1 MSRNYDSPTYHP
13 LLCHMVDVSMVAR
26 EMWTSA
32 LSPGQRNEAAI
43 TLGFG
48 SDDEAAGRW
57 CALFAGLHDLGKA
70 SPSFQLQGKQVR
82 SKVAKRLHSVG
93 LRWGQLSVNPPPHG
107 TITAATLPN
116 ILEDEFGLDAQGSKR
131 IAVVV
136 GGHHGVLPRTS
147 DINSVRSSALGTRE
161 WDVLR
166 RDTVKWLTEVL
177 DVPRDRIFG
186 DISNAAAMALAGFVS
201 IADWI
206 GSNTDYFDYAYPSD
220 LSAYARGAAYSARQA
235 LDDLGWINQPQP
247 RDVLEFTKLFPHIAL
262 PNDLQRTVALCAREI
277 DAPGLVII
285 EAPMGEG
292 KTEAAM
298 YLADHWAESAGRSG
312 CYFALPT
319 QATSNQM
326 FGRVRDFLTIRYPG
340 DTVHLQ
346 LLHGH
351 ASLSA
356 EFQALRHNHSRTF
369 SPDYSGNE
377 EGADESGVVAA
388 EWFTHRKRGL
398 LAPFGVGTIDQA
410 LLAALQT
417 KHVFVR
423 LFGLARKTVIVD
435 EVHAYD
441 AYMLTLL
448 ERLLEWLA
456 ALGSPVVLLSATLP
470 KERRQAL
477 LAAYMKG
484 LGRESGPETAAL
496 QTDYPRISWTS
507 ASTPPSAR
515 TVSVS
520 SRGKKNVALE
530 WTDGDLPAHGDAPF
544 PLGKLLQDAL
554 AQGGCA
560 AVICNTVR
568 RAQELYLALKPYF
581 PHTADDGHPKLDLLH
596 ARYLFEDREA
606 REQRALVR
614 FGKPDGTVTDATGKE
629 RAVQRPSSAVLVS
642 TQVIE
647 QSLDLDFDLM
657 VSDLA
662 PADLLLQRAGRLH
675 RHQRSRSPGVE
686 HPRLLVSLPELSD
699 GVPQFEAGTKA
710 VYDQHVLLRTWLAL
724 RDRQSIRVP
733 DDLEE
738 IVEDVYDEN
747 RSPSDVSER
756 LRDSWH
762 ETRKDL
768 ENTKEQEREEAKD
781 RWIKAPSY
789 GGQLWRLAADPR
801 EEDAPDFHQA
811 YQALTRLAPPIAS
824 VVMLYGSPDAAFADV
839 DHGDPV
845 DMDVVPTDDL
855 VVRFLRRSVSIS
867 DKRVVFQLLEQSPPA
882 NWSRLALLRN
892 HRTVFLDRAGVSD
905 EIGAYRIVLDGETG
919 ARVVSA
925 SEERL

>member
-13 LLCHMVDVSMVAR
+13 LLCHMIDVSMVAR

-32 LSPGQRNEAAI
+32 LSPGQRSEAAI

-57 CALFAGLHDLGKA
+57 FALFAGLHDLGKA
-70 SPSFQLQGKQVR
+70 SPSFQLQVGRVR
-82 SKVAKRLHSVG
+82 SKVAERLYSVG
-93 LRWGQLSVNPPPHG
+93 LRWGQIPINPPLHG

-116 ILEDEFGLDAQGSKR
+116 ILENEFGLNAQGSKR

-147 DINSVRSSALGTRE
+147 DINNVRSTALGTRE

-166 RDTVKWLTEVL
+166 RDIVKWLAEVL
-177 DVPRDRIFG
+177 DVPRDRIPG
-186 DISNAAAMALAGFVS
+186 DISNATAMALAGFVS

-206 GSNTDYFDYAYPSD
+206 GSNTDYFDYACPSD
-220 LSAYARGAAYSARQA
+220 LSAYARGAADIARQA
-235 LDDLGWINQPQP
+235 LDDLGWVHQP
-247 RDVLEFTKLFPHIAL
+247 RPRGVQEFKKLFPHIAV
-262 PNDLQRTVALCAREI
+262 PNELQRTVALCVREI

-285 EAPMGEG
+285 ESPMGEG
-292 KTEAAM
+292 KTEASM
-298 YLADHWAESAGRSG
+298 YLADYWAESAGRHG

-326 FGRVRDFLTIRYPG
+326 FGRVRDFLYGQYTG
-340 DTVHLQ
+340 DQVQLQ

-356 EFQALRHNHSRTF
+356 EFQVLRRNHRTF
-369 SPDYSGNE
+369 TPTGIDQDAN
-377 EGADESGVVAA
+377 ARDTNDAGVIAA

-398 LAPFGVGTIDQA
+398 LAPFGVGTIDQV

-423 LFGLARKTVIVD
+423 LFGLAWKTVIVD

-470 KERRQAL
+470 RNRREAL
-477 LAAYMKG
+477 LAAYLKG
-484 LGRESGPETAAL
+484 LGNEAGPETAAL
-496 QTDYPRISWTS
+496 QTTYPRISWAS
-507 ASTPPSAR
+507 ASSPRGAQ
-515 TVSVS
+515 TVQA
-520 SRGKKNVALE
+520 SRGAKTIALE
-530 WTDGDLPAHGDAPF
+530 WTDGALPDHDVASF
-544 PLGKLLQDAL
+544 PLGERLKRAL

-568 RAQELYLALKPYF
+568 RAQDIYLALKPYF
-581 PHTADDGHPKLDLLH
+581 PNIADDGCPELDLLH

-606 REQRALVR
+606 REQRALAR

-657 VSDLA
+657 VSDMA
-662 PADLLLQRAGRLH
+662 PADLLLQRTGRLH
-675 RHQRSRSPGVE
+675 RHQRSRSHGVE
-686 HPRLLVSLPELSD
+686 HPRLLVCRPEPSD

-710 VYDQHVLLRTWLAL
+710 VYDQHVLLRSWLAL
-724 RDRQSIRVP
+724 RDRQTIRVP
-733 DDLEE
+733 DDVEE
-738 IVEDVYDEN
+738 MIENVYDD
-747 RSPSDVSER
+747 RSPVDLSER
-756 LRDSWH
+756 LREEWQD
-762 ETRKDL
+762 TRNDL
-768 ENTKEQEREEAKD
+768 EEAIEKEREEARN
-781 RWIKAPSY
+781 RWIKAPAYS
-789 GGQLWRLAADPR
+789 GQLWRLAADPH
-801 EEDAPDFHQA
+801 EEDSPDFHQA
-811 YQALTRLAPPIAS
+811 YQALTRLAPPSAS
-824 VVMLYGSPDAAFADV
+824 VVLLFGSRDAAFWDAD
-839 DHGDPV
+839 HSESV
-845 DMDVVPTDDL
+845 DMDVVPAGDS

-882 NWSRLALLRN
+882 NWRRMALLRN
-892 HRTVFLDRAGVSD
+892 HRAVFLNSAGVSD
-905 EIGAYRIVLDGETG
+905 EIGSYRIVLDGETG
-919 ARVVSA
+919 ARVVST
-925 SEERL
+925 SEECL